1 MPQRVGPVLMVGS
14 SVACAKPEKGA
25 LRWTLTSGQG
35 DNCKLLHSV
44 QVSALI
50 HPRSMIIRIF
60 LYHSRRNEM
69 REKNIKWKQL
79 PSKKNRKEWP
89 FSHWAKI
96 FPIPF
101 GKIYQY
107 QMQRNNSVSRTR
119 KRATER
125 RFPRSTRLI
134 RLVRCFPMNSC
145 GAVMTRWCAQSKGH
159 LAGPSSS
166 SLPPPPPSSSS
177 SVIPNLPENSS
188 CFSLYFL
195 RSSSKNTTP

>member
-50 HPRSMIIRIF
+50 HPR
-60 LYHSRRNEM
+60 
-69 REKNIKWKQL
+69 K
-79 PSKKNRKEWP
+79 
-89 FSHWAKI
+89 A
-96 FPIPF
+96 
-101 GKIYQY
+101 
-107 QMQRNNSVSRTR
+107 
-119 KRATER
+119 
-125 RFPRSTRLI
+125 STHACAQ
-134 RLVRCFPMNSC
+134 VRCFPMNSC
-145 GAVMTRWCAQSKGH
+145 GTVMTRWCAQSKGH

>member
-79 PSKKNRKEWP
+79 PGKKNK
-89 FSHWAKI
+89 A
-96 FPIPF
+96 
-101 GKIYQY
+101 
-107 QMQRNNSVSRTR
+107 
-119 KRATER
+119 
-125 RFPRSTRLI
+125 STHACAQ
-134 RLVRCFPMNSC
+134 VRCFPMNSC

>member
-25 LRWTLTSGQG
+25 PRWTLTSGQG

-50 HPRSMIIRIF
+50 HPRCWCKSGHRP
-60 LYHSRRNEM
+60 R
-69 REKNIKWKQL
+69 KPL
-79 PSKKNRKEWP
+79 PFDLLSLISNLAWIVS
-89 FSHWAKI
+89 FY
-96 FPIPF
+96 
-101 GKIYQY
+101 GLL
-107 QMQRNNSVSRTR
+107 SV
-119 KRATER
+119 
-125 RFPRSTRLI
+125 
-134 RLVRCFPMNSC
+134 VRCFPMNSC

-159 LAGPSSS
+159 LAGPSST

-177 SVIPNLPENSS
+177 SVIPNLPENFS